1 MLCHESPFSVLNP
14 PLAAMFSPPNLAHE
28 SVSDPKVPR
37 RGRSLQC
44 PWPRPENHDEKHGCH
59 IAHINSQSPPK
70 AINSMGK

>member
-14 PLAAMFSPPNLAHE
+14 PLAAMFSQPNLAHE

-44 PWPRPENHDEKHGCH
+44 PWPQGNKLNGKMNEKLQPEE
-59 IAHINSQSPPK
+59 
-70 AINSMGK
+70 M